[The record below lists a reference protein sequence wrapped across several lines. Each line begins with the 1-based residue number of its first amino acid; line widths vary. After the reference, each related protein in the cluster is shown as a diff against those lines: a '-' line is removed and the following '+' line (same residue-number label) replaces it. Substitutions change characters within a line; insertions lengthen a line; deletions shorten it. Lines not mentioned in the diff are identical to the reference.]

1 MKPLDRRRTLLVV
14 ASSLFFVACSHAA
27 HSHPPIGP
35 HGAPGG
41 GHRGVTVVGVGEVKA
56 APDIAR
62 INVGVEV
69 RAPDAERATA
79 EANERMAAVLGALKG
94 AGVAEADLRTHSFS
108 VSFEREYP
116 PPPQPLPAEVPAARG
131 GVKAERATTAAE
143 QPQAPA
149 GTYRVSNMVE
159 ATLRDLSRISQVIA
173 DAIRAGANQFWGVSF
188 ELSDPAPL
196 VSEARARAVA
206 KATANAEQLAQLT
219 GVKLGPVVAIQDGA
233 ISQGPV
239 LTPMMGAM
247 RMEAAAADSVPVER
261 GQITISHQVTL
272 HYGLPERPCG
282 RSE

>member
-14 ASSLFFVACSHAA
+14 VSSLLFVACSHAA
-27 HSHPPIGP
+27 HSHHPPTGP

-41 GHRGVTVVGVGEVKA
+41 PRGVTVMGVGEVKA

-62 INVGVEV
+62 VNVGVEV

-94 AGVAEADLRTHSFS
+94 AGVAEGDLRTHSFS

-116 PPPQPLPAEVPAARG
+116 QPPQPVVVEVPTARG
-131 GVKAERATTAAE
+131 GAKTERLTATAEP
-143 QPQAPA
+143 PQAPA

-159 ATLRDLSRISQVIA
+159 ATLRDLSRISQVIG
-173 DAIRAGANQFWGVSF
+173 DAIKAGANQFWGVSF

-206 KATANAEQLAQLT
+206 KASANAEQLAQLT

-233 ISQGPV
+233 VSQGPV
-239 LTPMMGAM
+239 LTPLMGTM
-247 RMEAAAADSVPVER
+247 RMEGAVADSVPVER
-261 GQITISHQVTL
+261 GEITITHQVTL
-272 HYGLPERPCG
+272 HYGLPGCSCG
-282 RSE
+282 HCE